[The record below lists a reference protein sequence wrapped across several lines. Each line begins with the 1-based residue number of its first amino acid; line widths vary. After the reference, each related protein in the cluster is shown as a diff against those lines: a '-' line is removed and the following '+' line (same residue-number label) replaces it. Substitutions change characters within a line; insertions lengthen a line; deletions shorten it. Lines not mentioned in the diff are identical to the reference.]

1 MRLAFLHTEYLIPG
15 MLGLLLIAILSFA
28 AIVWWL
34 IKFWEDRK
42 KRKK

>member
-1 MRLAFLHTEYLIPG
+1 MFPALLHTDYLIPG
-15 MLGLLLIAILSFA
+15 MLGLYALGILVWT

-42 KRKK
+42 KKK